1 MSSDYHLVVIGS
13 TPEAIEAAVA
23 AARLKARVA
32 LVEQPCERQLGT
44 ADAVFQ
50 RNFSQMARL
59 FQQLAAA
66 NHASIGLPTPA
77 FACQLSHLQAYAQ
90 EVTAILSERHAP
102 PILSALGIDV
112 ISGSGEFCRLPQLAF
127 VAGKRRLRSRAYL
140 IATGFHPTIPEIP
153 GLAEV
158 GCLISSDLSQAE
170 RLSSLPQDLAIVG
183 YTAVALELAV
193 NLRLIGKNVT
203 LILEKDRILP
213 QEEPEAARLIQAQLE
228 AVGVRL
234 LVGSPVMQV
243 RQIEGKK
250 WLQAGDWAIESDEI
264 ILATPPVPNVEGLN
278 LAGVGVKWGA
288 SGIERNDKLQTA
300 NPRIYAC
307 GSAAAP
313 HLSRY
318 EAAVAVKNALFF
330 PWFRLDARCLPQ
342 VIFTH
347 PPLARVGMTEGQAR
361 QRYGRAVFTA
371 QQSYKIMP
379 QAQILGET
387 TGFCKLVAHRN
398 GKILGA
404 HAVGAEAGEFI
415 GIVALAMQQ
424 NLKVSQLANL
434 FLPYFTLS
442 AILQETAR
450 EWQYQRRQGN
460 ALWQNLLQIFLNG
473 RRS

>member
-1 MSSDYHLVVIGS
+1 MSSDYHLAVIGS

-32 LVEQPCERQLGT
+32 WVEQPFEQQWGT
-44 ADAVFQ
+44 ADAVFHHS
-50 RNFSQMARL
+50 FSQMTRL
-59 FQQLAAA
+59 SQQLGTLS
-66 NHASIGLPTPA
+66 HTSIEPPTPA
-77 FACQLSHLQAYAQ
+77 FHGQLSHLQAQAQ

-127 VAGKRRLRSRAYL
+127 VAGKRRLRSRCYL
-140 IATGFHPTIPEIP
+140 IATGFHPAIPEIP
-153 GLAEV
+153 GLAAA
-158 GCLISSDLSQAE
+158 GYLTLGDLSQSE
-170 RLSSLPQDLAIVG
+170 RLPSLPQDLAIVG
-183 YTAVALELAV
+183 DTAIALELAV

-213 QEEPEAARLIQAQLE
+213 QEEPEVAKLIQAQLE

-234 LVGSPVMQV
+234 LVGSLVAQV
-243 RQIEGKK
+243 RQIGDKK
-250 WLQAGDWAIESDEI
+250 WLQVGDWAIESGEI
-264 ILATPPVPNVEGLN
+264 ILATPPRPNVEGLN
-278 LAGVGVKWGA
+278 LAGVGVKWGD

-307 GSAAAP
+307 GSGNAP
-313 HLSRY
+313 YLSRH
-318 EAAVAVKNALFF
+318 EAAVAVKNVLFFF
-330 PWFRLDARCLPQ
+330 PWFRLDTRCLPQ
-342 VIFTH
+342 VIFSH
-347 PPLARVGMTEGQAR
+347 PPLARVGMTEAQAR
-361 QRYGRAVFTA
+361 QRYGRAVFTG
-371 QQSYKIMP
+371 QQPYKILS

-387 TGFCKLVAHRN
+387 TGFCKLVAHRS

-424 NLKVSQLANL
+424 NLKVSKLANL
-434 FLPYFTLS
+434 FLPDFTLA

-450 EWQYQRRQGN
+450 QWQYQRWQGN
-460 ALWQNLLQIFLNG
+460 ALWQNLLQIFL
-473 RRS
+473 S